1 MKESAEF
8 KISSEVFP
16 ETLNSLIQNKS
27 VIVTTFRNREFTSLP
42 REILWEIETE
52 KENIK
57 EQFHQFKNDFL
68 DEFN

>member
-27 VIVTTFRNREFTSLP
+27 VIVNTFRNREFTSLP
-42 REILWEIETE
+42 REIL
-52 KENIK
+52 
-57 EQFHQFKNDFL
+57 
-68 DEFN
+68 